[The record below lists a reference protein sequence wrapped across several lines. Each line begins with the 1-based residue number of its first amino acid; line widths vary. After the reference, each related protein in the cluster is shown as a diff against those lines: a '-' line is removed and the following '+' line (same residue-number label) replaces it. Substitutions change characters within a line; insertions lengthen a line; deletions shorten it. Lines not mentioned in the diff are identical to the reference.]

1 MKGLYAIPLGVP
13 FLKALVDGL
22 ITETASDPLS
32 LARYT
37 IILPT
42 RRGCLALQQAFLAVT
57 PSGCR
62 ILPRMIALQDIE
74 EGDDLPGYLPPEILP
89 SAMPNWQRLGLLSQ
103 LVLAF
108 EKQKEGG
115 TSNPAGALRLAQE
128 LMRLVDEVETTGLDL
143 SNLKTLVGADY
154 AAHWQLTLD
163 FLKILTDS
171 WPPIL
176 EQAGFIEP
184 AAHRRMMLEQVATH
198 WHPIGPVILAG
209 TTGTRPATAHL
220 AQAILKLE
228 RGCVV
233 LPGVD
238 QDLTPQERE
247 ILPPTHPQYTLSQL
261 IKKLGTPN
269 LWPSC
274 SAIPTRALF
283 LSKAMVT
290 ASQEAVREHQN
301 EDRQNKWQ
309 ISEAM
314 ADEVLSSLQVIE
326 APSVLEE
333 ARQIAL
339 IMRYE
344 LETPDQ
350 VIALVTPD
358 AELTR
363 RVRAALGRWDL
374 HANLSSGLPLS
385 QSVVGRFLLLSSF
398 LVQDMRASELLA
410 LLKHPLYGKGR
421 DRLVQLKEI
430 RRFEREVLRGHAPG
444 QAQILPFPGYE
455 MCSPLQVLNDGQKHP
470 FADFLRNHA
479 LVAEALVG
487 GQSADSG
494 EVQTLLWGE
503 EDGEVAAM
511 FWKNLSEHADH
522 FPPLTARDYPVFLSN
537 LMAEEVVRD
546 IEGIGSRLLILGALE
561 ARLLQADVVIL
572 GGVNEGTWPGSTGD
586 DPWLSRSMRESFGLP
601 PLERKIGLS
610 AHDFCTAMTTSKVY
624 MTRSLKRDGAA
635 ALSSRWWQRLSAL
648 LATGGGALSESRLHS
663 QIHPWGVWSEA
674 LDQPSQRITFSPPA
688 PCPPLAARP
697 RRLSVTAVET
707 LLRDPYSIYAKT
719 ILNLRPLDPL
729 EMDLSM
735 AERGQ
740 AIHQVLDKFVRSGM
754 DSASPGA
761 MATFEALGRE
771 AFGDLLA
778 DPRAK
783 AFWWPRFQRMGEWFL
798 IQMAKNQAHIQEI
811 KTEVE
816 GAIEIPTANGP
827 IILTTKADRIDLMV
841 SGQAQ
846 VIDYKTGMTPTRK
859 AVTQGYAPQLSLE
872 GVILSVGGF
881 AALPHKKVEKLCY
894 WSVTGGTPAGE
905 IVSFENPEDL
915 LTAAERGVRRLFE
928 ALLGRET
935 PFYAC
940 PDHLIV
946 PTYHD
951 YAHLERLKE
960 WR

>member
-22 ITETASDPLS
+22 ITETATDPLS
-32 LARYT
+32 LARYM

-42 RRGCLALQQAFLAVT
+42 RRGCLALQQAFLTAT
-57 PSGCR
+57 PLGCR
-62 ILPRMIALQDIE
+62 ILPRMMALQDIE

-89 SAMPNWQRLGLLSQ
+89 PAMPNWQRLGLLSH

-115 TSNPAGALRLAQE
+115 ASNPAGAVRLAQE
-128 LMRLVDEVETTGLDL
+128 LMRLVDEAETTGLDL

-163 FLKILTDS
+163 FLKILTDL

-184 AAHRRMMLEQVATH
+184 AARRRMMLEQVATH
-198 WHPIGPVILAG
+198 WRPVDPVILAG

-220 AQAILKLE
+220 ARTILGFEKG
-228 RGCVV
+228 RVV

-238 QDLTPQERE
+238 QTLTLQERE
-247 ILPPTHPQYTLSQL
+247 ALPPTHPQYTLSQL
-261 IKKLGTPN
+261 MKQLGTPD
-269 LWPSC
+269 LWPSRLTTPAR
-274 SAIPTRALF
+274 SFF
-283 LSKAMVT
+283 LSKAMT
-290 ASQEAVREHQN
+290 AASQETTGDDQSENQQN
-301 EDRQNKWQ
+301 RWQ
-309 ISEAM
+309 ISGSM
-314 ADEVLSSLQVIE
+314 ADDVLSSLQAIE

-339 IMRYE
+339 IMRFE

-358 AELTR
+358 TELTR
-363 RVRAALGRWDL
+363 RVRSALGRWGL
-374 HANLSSGLPLS
+374 HANLSSGLPLT
-385 QSVVGRFLLLSSF
+385 QSLVGRFLLLSS
-398 LVQDMRASELLA
+398 LLIQDIRATELLA

-421 DRLVQLKEI
+421 DRLSHLKET
-430 RRFEREVLRGHAPG
+430 RRFEMEVLRGRAPN
-444 QAQILPFPGYE
+444 QIQTLPFPGHE
-455 MCSPLQVLNDGQKHP
+455 ICAPLWALNDGQKHS
-470 FADFLRNHA
+470 FADFLKTHA
-479 LVAEALVG
+479 LVSEALVG
-487 GQSADSG
+487 SQASDSDEG
-494 EVQTLLWGE
+494 PSLLWNE
-503 EDGEVAAM
+503 EDGQVAAT
-511 FWKNLSEHADH
+511 FWETLSEHADH
-522 FPPLTARDYPVFLSN
+522 FPPLTARDYPVFLSS

-546 IEGIGSRLLILGALE
+546 VEGIGSRLLILGTLE

-572 GGVNEGTWPGSTGD
+572 GGLNEGTWPGDTED
-586 DPWLSRSMRESFGLP
+586 DPWLSRPMRESFGLP
-601 PLERKIGLS
+601 PLDRKIGLS
-610 AHDFCTAMTTSKVY
+610 AHDFCTAMTAPKVY
-624 MTRSLKRDGAA
+624 LTRSLKRGGAA
-635 ALSSRWWQRLSAL
+635 TLPSRWWQRLSAL
-648 LATGGGALSESRLHS
+648 LATGEGDLSRS
-663 QIHPWGVWSEA
+663 QSQPWGAWSEA
-674 LDQPSQRITFSPPA
+674 LDQPSERITFTPPA

-719 ILNLRPLDPL
+719 ILNLWPLDPL

-740 AIHQVLDKFVRSGM
+740 AIHQVLDRFVRSGI
-754 DSASPGA
+754 DPASPDA
-761 MATFEALGRE
+761 MATFEDLGRE
-771 AFGDLLA
+771 AFGELLD
-778 DPRAK
+778 DPRAM

-798 IQMAKNQAHIQEI
+798 TQMVEGQPQIQEI
-811 KTEVE
+811 KTETE

-827 IILTTKADRIDLMV
+827 VVLTAKADRIDIMM

-846 VIDYKTGMTPTRK
+846 IIDYKTGTPPK
-859 AVTQGYAPQLSLE
+859 KKDVNQGYSPQLSLE

-881 AALPHKKVEKLCY
+881 ADLSQKKVERLSY
-894 WSVTGGTPAGE
+894 WSVTGGIPAGE

-915 LTAAERGVRRLFE
+915 LTAAQRGVRRLFE
-928 ALLGRET
+928 AFLGRET

-940 PDHLIV
+940 PDPLIV

-960 WR
+960 WG